1 MAINIVLFM
10 AGLALAILGALMLYR
25 VSALNSDKM
34 QPLLDVLSL
43 GSFQLGKFATSI
55 SSLFIIVGMSIVT
68 VSCLEFHGAYRQNK
82 CILLVPFDI
91 SLLLYILLEVT
102 LIVLFFTVKIKVET
116 ELKEKMLTSLRTD
129 YKYYYYQHNDPIS
142 IGWDDM
148 FMELDCCAVNG
159 VINTT
164 NDFDKTNWCFAVSC
178 SWIFTQNI
186 PRSCC
191 VNVDEASMINA
202 PYNCHTYLEEGTFN
216 TKGCYDELRDRIFPT
231 TIIWVAIG
239 IIPLEIMALILARL
253 AANHTKNQ
261 IEDAT
266 KNQIKDAT

>member
-1 MAINIVLFM
+1 M

-68 VSCLEFHGAYRQNK
+68 VSCLEFNGAYRQNK
-82 CILLVPFDI
+82 CFLIPFDI
-91 SLLLYILLEVT
+91 SLLLYILVEVT
-102 LIVLFFTVKIKVET
+102 LIVLYFTVKSKVET
-116 ELKEKMLTSLRTD
+116 ELKEKMLTSLHTD
-129 YKYYYYQHNDPIS
+129 FYYYLYHMGHHPIS
-142 IGWDDM
+142 TGWNDM

-159 VINTT
+159 VINAT
-164 NDFDKTNWCFAVSC
+164 NDFDKIYAWGLS
-178 SWIFTQNI
+178 QNI
-186 PRSCC
+186 PKSCC
-191 VNVDEASMINA
+191 VNVDEASMIYA
-202 PYNCHTYLEEGTFN
+202 PINCHTYVEEGTFN

-239 IIPLEIMALILARL
+239 IIPLEIMALIFQRL

-266 KNQIKDAT
+266 KNQIEDAT